1 MKILV
6 IGDGKVGQAIIQH
19 TCQEGH
25 EITIIDNDSKVVED
39 IVNLY
44 DVIGYVGNGASYD
57 VQMQADVEKMDLVIA
72 VTPSDETNILS
83 CIVAKKLGAKST
95 IARVRNYDY
104 NKQINLLMDNLGIDM
119 TINPELEAANEIF
132 RILNFP
138 QAIKVDT
145 FAKGNVDLVE
155 YVIPENSPLIGES
168 LMNLHSKYQVKVLIS
183 AVQRGEE
190 VFIPT
195 GSFTFKAKDR
205 IHITSSV
212 NNVRLF
218 LSKLGLNEVKIR
230 NILIIG
236 GGKIALYL
244 GEKLIQSKYKVKI
257 IENDLQRCKELS
269 DLLPQASIIYGD
281 GTDQQILEEE
291 GLASTD
297 AVICLTGMD
306 EENIIISL
314 YANKMKVDKIIAK
327 VNNSSFAQL
336 LETVDVASIVTP
348 KELISHRVVRF
359 IRASNNSRGS
369 EVITL
374 YKLVNNRVEALEFLA
389 KAGSKVLNIK
399 LKDLK
404 VKDKILIAGIIRNNE
419 VIIPSGDDMILENDS
434 VIVVTTNQFLDE
446 LTDILR

>member
-25 EITIIDNDSKVVED
+25 EITIIDNDPKVVED
-39 IVNLY
+39 IVNLC

-57 VQMQADVEKMDLVIA
+57 VQKQADVEKMDLVIA

-168 LMNLHSKYQVKVLIS
+168 LMNLHFKYQVKVLIS

-281 GTDQQILEEE
+281 GTDQQLLEEE

>member
-25 EITIIDNDSKVVED
+25 EITIIDNDPKVVED
-39 IVNLY
+39 LVNLY

-57 VQMQADVEKMDLVIA
+57 AQKQADVDKMDLVIA

-95 IARVRNYDY
+95 IARVRDYDY
-104 NKQINLLMDNLGIDM
+104 NKQINLLMDNMGIDM

-155 YVIPENSPLIGES
+155 YVVPENSPLIGES
-168 LMNLHSKYQVKVLIS
+168 LINLHHKYQVKVLIS
-183 AVQRGEE
+183 AVQRGDE

-195 GSFTFKAKDR
+195 GTFTFKAKDR

-218 LSKLGLNEVKIR
+218 LSKLGLNEVKIKDVM
-230 NILIIG
+230 IIG

-244 GEKLIQSKYKVKI
+244 GEKLIQSKYNVKI
-257 IENDLQRCKELS
+257 IEKDLERCKELS
-269 DLLPQASIIYGD
+269 DLLPQATIIHGD

-291 GLASTD
+291 GLALTD
-297 AVICLTGMD
+297 AVISLTGMD

-314 YANKMKVDKIIAK
+314 YANKKNVDKIIAK
-327 VNNSSFAQL
+327 VNKATFASL

-374 YKLVNNRVEALEFLA
+374 YKLVNNKVEALEFLA
-389 KAGSKVLNIK
+389 KADSKVLNIK

-404 VKDKILIAGIIRNNE
+404 VKDKILIAGIIRNEE

>member
-1 MKILV
+1 
-6 IGDGKVGQAIIQH
+6 
-19 TCQEGH
+19 
-25 EITIIDNDSKVVED
+25 
-39 IVNLY
+39 
-44 DVIGYVGNGASYD
+44 
-57 VQMQADVEKMDLVIA
+57 
-72 VTPSDETNILS
+72 
-83 CIVAKKLGAKST
+83 
-95 IARVRNYDY
+95 
-104 NKQINLLMDNLGIDM
+104 
-119 TINPELEAANEIF
+119 
-132 RILNFP
+132 
-138 QAIKVDT
+138 
-145 FAKGNVDLVE
+145 
-155 YVIPENSPLIGES
+155 
-168 LMNLHSKYQVKVLIS
+168 
-183 AVQRGEE
+183 
-190 VFIPT
+190 
-195 GSFTFKAKDR
+195 
-205 IHITSSV
+205 
-212 NNVRLF
+212 
-218 LSKLGLNEVKIR
+218 
-230 NILIIG
+230 
-236 GGKIALYL
+236 
-244 GEKLIQSKYKVKI
+244 
-257 IENDLQRCKELS
+257 
-269 DLLPQASIIYGD
+269 
-281 GTDQQILEEE
+281 
-291 GLASTD
+291 
-297 AVICLTGMD
+297 MD